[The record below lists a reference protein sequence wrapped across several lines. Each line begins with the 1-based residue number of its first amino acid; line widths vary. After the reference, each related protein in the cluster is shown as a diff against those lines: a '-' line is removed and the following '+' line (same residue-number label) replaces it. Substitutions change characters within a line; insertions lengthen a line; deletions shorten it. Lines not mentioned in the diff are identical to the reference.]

1 MPRPPFA
8 PPWRRID
15 RIRADYKSGAIDAA
29 QWNAFREELDDD
41 LFDPRPDLAAGAG
54 DSLVPVDGEVQTRT
68 AVASSSTT
76 RPMNVSRPKPTP
88 ATVSGLI
95 PAAVIIRSSSGSES
109 KAVAPAKDP
118 GRVVLSRGAPR
129 RWRRMRTRSW
139 SGESSGVNRGS
150 SSRLSRRLLLE
161 ERTTYPPAWVTRA
174 NSSRARWGVGKVWQD
189 SESDD

>member
-29 QWNAFREELDDD
+29 QLNALREELDDD
-41 LFDPRPDLAAGAG
+41 LFEPRPDLAAGAG

-118 GRVVLSRGAPR
+118 GRVVRSRGAPR
-129 RWRRMRTRSW
+129 RWRRIRTKSW

-161 ERTTYPPAWVTRA
+161 ERTTYPPL
-174 NSSRARWGVGKVWQD
+174 G
-189 SESDD
+189 